1 MDTNYPKAY
10 KEVVEILK
18 NVPEED
24 VNKIP
29 KDLLNMFNNKMDNE
43 YEFEIDTSKEFEDL
57 KIMEETK
64 AIFANIYRDYWAT
77 PEQKARILATQA
89 NEILKIEQI
98 KKQKYNSDNLFE
110 KELNEEKNTDEQEK
124 SLIIINDDNIKWYK
138 KFIQYLKV
146 FFSNNN

>member
-57 KIMEETK
+57 EIMEETK

>member
-57 KIMEETK
+57 EIMEETK

-110 KELNEEKNTDEQEK
+110 KEPNEEKNTDEQEK